1 MKKQKKDNLV
11 KVEFNQAKEYC
22 SENDI
27 TFDWI
32 NDRQVRLYYNGIRL
46 DIFPLGKK
54 YHNITTNQRGIYT
67 NLVGLLM
74 TELI

>member
-11 KVEFNQAKEYC
+11 KTQFNSAKEYC

>member
-32 NDRQVRLYYNGIRL
+32 NDRQVRLYYNGI
-46 DIFPLGKK
+46 IK
-54 YHNITTNQRGIYT
+54 
-67 NLVGLLM
+67 
-74 TELI
+74 

>member
-1 MKKQKKDNLV
+1 MKKHKRDNLV

-32 NDRQVRLYYNGIRL
+32 NDRQVRLYYNRIRL

>member
-1 MKKQKKDNLV
+1 MKKQTKDNLV
-11 KVEFNQAKEYC
+11 KKEFNSAKEYC
-22 SENDI
+22 MENDI

-32 NDRQVRLYYNGIRL
+32 NDRQVRLYYNRIRL

-54 YHNITTNQRGIYT
+54 YHNITTNQRGSYS